1 MSIQV
6 MQAVWQHSRSDGR
19 ARLVLLAIADHQGE
33 IGAWPSIAT
42 IARMVNSSERSVQ
55 RDIQYLQSIGELTV
69 EVQNA
74 PTNRQ
79 YKSNLYWVTLPGVTE
94 SHSGVTAGVTDATS
108 GVTDLASGVTAV
120 GVQTLIEPL
129 LETNN
134 RNALF
139 DEFWKEFPLKKDK
152 GKAIKS
158 FRSAMTRATFDQIL
172 AGAIA
177 YRNDPN
183 RKPEFTKYPATWLN
197 ADSWEN
203 EIAPSPDS
211 EAAERARLRREKE
224 RAASDAF
231 LAEQRQIESQSS
243 APKLCQH
250 GITIARCV
258 PCSKELS

>member
-1 MSIQV
+1 

-33 IGAWPSIAT
+33 IGAWPSIST
-42 IARMVNSSERSVQ
+42 LARMVNSSERSVQ

-94 SHSGVTAGVTDATS
+94 SQSGVTAGVTNSTP
-108 GVTDLASGVTAV
+108 GVTDSASGVTAG
-120 GVQTLIEPL
+120 GVLTLIEPL

-134 RNALF
+134 RNMLF
-139 DEFWKEFPLKKDK
+139 DEFWKEYPLKKDK
-152 GKAIKS
+152 GKAIKA
-158 FRSAMTRATFDQIL
+158 FKSALTRASFDEVM
-172 AGAIA
+172 AGTIA
-177 YRNDPN
+177 YRNDPQ
-183 RKPEFTKYPATWLN
+183 RKPEFTKFPATWLN

-211 EAAERARLRREKE
+211 EASRRAEERKKRERE
-224 RAASDAF
+224 SSQAY
-231 LAEQRQIESQSS
+231 LAEIREQANAAT
-243 APKLCQH
+243 APVKCKHDLSL
-250 GITIARCV
+250 ARCV
-258 PCSKELS
+258 PCAKELG

>member
-1 MSIQV
+1 
-6 MQAVWQHSRSDGR
+6 
-19 ARLVLLAIADHQGE
+19 
-33 IGAWPSIAT
+33 
-42 IARMVNSSERSVQ
+42 
-55 RDIQYLQSIGELTV
+55 
-69 EVQNA
+69 
-74 PTNRQ
+74 
-79 YKSNLYWVTLPGVTE
+79 
-94 SHSGVTAGVTDATS
+94 VTDLAS
-108 GVTDLASGVTAV
+108 GVTDLASGVTAG
-120 GVQTLIEPL
+120 GVLTLIEPL

-134 RNALF
+134 RDALF

-152 GKAIKS
+152 GKASKA
-158 FRSAMTRATFDQIL
+158 FRSAMTRASFDQIL

-211 EAAERARLRREKE
+211 EAAERARIRREKE
-224 RAASDAF
+224 RAASEAF
-231 LAEQRQIESQSS
+231 LAEQRKIEAQAS

-250 GITIARCV
+250 GLTIARCV

>member
-1 MSIQV
+1 

-42 IARMVNSSERSVQ
+42 LARMVNSSERSIQ

-94 SHSGVTAGVTDATS
+94 SHSGVTAGVTNAPS
-108 GVTDLASGVTAV
+108 GVTDLASGVTAG
-120 GVQTLIEPL
+120 GVLTVIEPL

-139 DEFWKEFPLKKDK
+139 DKFWKEYPLKKDK
-152 GKAIKS
+152 GKAIRAFKS
-158 FRSAMTRATFDQIL
+158 ALTRSSFEQIL
-172 AGAIA
+172 AGVIA
-177 YRNDPN
+177 YRNDSA

-203 EIAPSPDS
+203 TIAPSPDS
-211 EAAERARLRREKE
+211 EAAERARIRREKE
-224 RAASDAF
+224 RAATEQF
-231 LAEQRQIESQSS
+231 LAEQRQASAQSTL
-243 APKLCQH
+243 KLCKH
-250 GITIARCV
+250 DLTIARCL
-258 PCSKELS
+258 PCAKEING